1 MKSRATPLSNLTY
14 NKTGGKCFKHSW
26 QLMSPRVTGQ
36 DGPEA
41 GVDQRFTSSEVVALT
56 GITPRQ
62 LQWWDERGIVRPA
75 REGRNRVYS
84 AGDLAEV
91 AVICELR
98 GRGFSLQR
106 VRKVMRFLQ
115 REFGKR
121 LLETV
126 TSGSDYHLLT
136 DGERIYLETDTR
148 QIIDILKN
156 ARQPMLTVCLSDTV
170 RSVGADV
177 LRPII
182 GADAR
187 VGGEKLR
194 PKAAKSASGERI
206 QSSSNPNVLAFSTR
220 SASGDAGH
228 KVQRKRTVGRR

>member
-1 MKSRATPLSNLTY
+1 MPSSNLTY

-41 GVDQRFTSSEVVALT
+41 GVDQRFTSNEVVALT

-121 LLETV
+121 LLETIRNGGDV
-126 TSGSDYHLLT
+126 HLLT
-136 DGERIYLETDTR
+136 DGRRIYVETSAK
-148 QIIDILKN
+148 QVIDVLKN
-156 ARQPMLTVCLSDTV
+156 SRQPLLSVCLSDT
-170 RSVGADV
+170 
-177 LRPII
+177 LRQIR
-182 GADAR
+182 A
-187 VGGEKLR
+187 ELR
-194 PKAAKSASGERI
+194 GKKAAGAEHSLRSKR
-206 QSSSNPNVLAFSTR
+206 R
-220 SASGDAGH
+220 SA
-228 KVQRKRTVGRR
+228 

>member
-1 MKSRATPLSNLTY
+1 
-14 NKTGGKCFKHSW
+14 
-26 QLMSPRVTGQ
+26 MSPVMKRRDV
-36 DGPEA
+36 PEA
-41 GVDQRFTSSEVVALT
+41 GVDQRFTSSEVVAVT

-75 REGRNRVYS
+75 REGRVRVYS

-98 GRGFSLQR
+98 SRGFSLQR

-136 DGERIYLETDTR
+136 DGQRIFLETDTR

-156 ARQPMLTVCLSDTV
+156 ARQPMLTVCLTDTMRRLGGNLPHPTTVEV
-170 RSVGADV
+170 RQPA
-177 LRPII
+177 
-182 GADAR
+182 AR
-187 VGGEKLR
+187 SKVRTGV
-194 PKAAKSASGERI
+194 PKAKSHPKVLPFAGKSERGE
-206 QSSSNPNVLAFSTR
+206 PVTR
-220 SASGDAGH
+220 
-228 KVQRKRTVGRR
+228 VQRTRTVGRR